1 MGQSKSGRKLLW
13 RAADYRGL
21 VIMDAVAA
29 LSDKFFADFS
39 IQKETLF
46 IMECRRD
53 DCWPDQG
60 AIHG

>member
-1 MGQSKSGRKLLW
+1 
-13 RAADYRGL
+13 
-21 VIMDAVAA
+21 MDAVAA